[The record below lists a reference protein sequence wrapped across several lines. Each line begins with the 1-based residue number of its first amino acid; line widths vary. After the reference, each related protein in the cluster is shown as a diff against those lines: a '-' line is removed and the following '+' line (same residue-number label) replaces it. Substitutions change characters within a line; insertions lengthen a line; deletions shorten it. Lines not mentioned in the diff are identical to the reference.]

1 MSKIKPKKG
10 WSVYSKPWAPS
21 KPHEPKKTYIDHD
34 RQEIGSVGL
43 SEGDDNSYS
52 ELQIPL
58 PEGVNP
64 DNVVFVFTSDYSDGH
79 EHTLR
84 FYNKSPREVENPHY
98 EREMKYYKKA
108 LEKYE
113 ADKAT
118 HKEDLKVWK
127 EWVAQEQEAQLQRNL
142 KHAEDLLKKHG
153 RLIKDE
159 S

>member
-21 KPHEPKKTYIDHD
+21 KPREPKKTYIDHD

-43 SEGDDNSYS
+43 CEGDDNSYC

-64 DNVVFVFTSDYSDGH
+64 DNVVFVLMRTGEN

-113 ADKAT
+113 ADKAA
-118 HKEDLKVWK
+118 HKEELK
-127 EWVAQEQEAQLQRNL
+127 EWNAWKKQEEEAQLQRNL